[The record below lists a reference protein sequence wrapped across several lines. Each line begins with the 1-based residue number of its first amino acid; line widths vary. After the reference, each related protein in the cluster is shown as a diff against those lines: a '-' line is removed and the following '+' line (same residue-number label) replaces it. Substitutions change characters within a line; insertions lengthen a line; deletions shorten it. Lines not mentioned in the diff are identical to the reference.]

1 MLEGIVTVILSA
13 ITAALGF
20 MIVRWLSS
28 VDQKLHELDETNKI
42 LSDELNKLRA
52 DIVDKKEFLDEIK
65 DIHKTIEAYGYRINA
80 IENKMGTI
88 YAQYERLAK
97 IIGAYAK
104 KMVHENDRNKH

>member
-28 VDQKLHELDETNKI
+28 VDRKLHELDETNKI
-42 LSDELNKLRA
+42 LSDELNKLRV
-52 DIVDKKEFLDEIK
+52 DIVDKKEFFDEIK
-65 DIHKTIEAYGYRINA
+65 DIHKTNESYGYRINA
-80 IENKMGTI
+80 IERRMDTL
-88 YAQYERLAK
+88 YRHYERLVK
-97 IIGAYAK
+97 VIGTYAR

>member
-42 LSDELNKLRA
+42 LSDELNKLCA
-52 DIVDKKEFLDEIK
+52 DVVRRREFFEEIK
-65 DIHKTIEAYGYRINA
+65 EIHSSTDSHGRRIDA
-80 IENKMGTI
+80 IENKIFTI
-88 YAQYERLAK
+88 DTHYNTLVK
-97 IIGAYAK
+97 VIGAYAK
-104 KMVHENDRNKH
+104 KMVHENDRNKQ

>member
-52 DIVDKKEFLDEIK
+52 DIVGRKEFFNEIR
-65 DIHKTIEAYGYRINA
+65 DMHKTNEAYGRRIDT
-80 IENKMGTI
+80 IENRIFNIVTDYNKLTEFI
-88 YAQYERLAK
+88 S
-97 IIGAYAK
+97 AYAR
-104 KMVHENDRNKH
+104 KMVNRNDKTKN

>member
-28 VDQKLHELDETNKI
+28 VDQKLHDLDETNKI
-42 LSDELNKLRA
+42 LSDELNKLRV
-52 DIVDKKEFLDEIK
+52 DIVDKKEFFDEIK
-65 DIHKTIEAYGYRINA
+65 DIHKTNSSYGRRIDA
-80 IENKMGTI
+80 IENKMDTL
-88 YAQYERLAK
+88 YTHYERLVK
-97 IIGAYAK
+97 IIGAYAR

>member
-42 LSDELNKLRA
+42 LSDELNKLRV

-65 DIHKTIEAYGYRINA
+65 DIHKTNESYGYRINA
-80 IENKMGTI
+80 IESKMDTL
-88 YAQYERLAK
+88 YRHYERLVK
-97 IIGAYAK
+97 VIDVYAR
-104 KMVHENDRNKH
+104 KMVNENDKTKH

>member
-28 VDQKLHELDETNKI
+28 VDRKLHELDETNKI
-42 LSDELNKLRA
+42 LSDELNNLRA
-52 DIVDKKEFLDEIK
+52 DIVDKKEFFDEIK
-65 DIHKTIEAYGYRINA
+65 DIHKTNESYGYRINA
-80 IENKMGTI
+80 IESKMDTL
-88 YAQYERLAK
+88 YRHYERLVK
-97 IIGAYAK
+97 IIGAYAR

>member
-42 LSDELNKLRA
+42 LSDELNKLRV
-52 DIVDKKEFLDEIK
+52 DIVDKKEFFDEIK
-65 DIHKTIEAYGYRINA
+65 DIHKTNESYGYRINA
-80 IENKMGTI
+80 IESKMDTL
-88 YAQYERLAK
+88 YRHYERLVK
-97 IIGAYAK
+97 VIGAYAR
-104 KMVHENDRNKH
+104 KMVNENDKTKH

>member
-28 VDQKLHELDETNKI
+28 VDRKLHELDETNKI
-42 LSDELNKLRA
+42 LSNELNKLRV
-52 DIVDKKEFLDEIK
+52 DIVDKKEFFDEIK
-65 DIHKTIEAYGYRINA
+65 DIHKTNESYGYRINA
-80 IENKMGTI
+80 IENKMNTL
-88 YAQYERLAK
+88 YTDYERLVK
-97 IIGAYAK
+97 VIGAYAR

>member
-42 LSDELNKLRA
+42 LSNELNKLRV

-65 DIHKTIEAYGYRINA
+65 DIHKTNESYGYRINA

-88 YAQYERLAK
+88 YAHYERLDQF
-97 IIGAYAK
+97 ISAYAK

>member
-42 LSDELNKLRA
+42 LSDELNKLRV
-52 DIVDKKEFLDEIK
+52 DIVDKKEFFDEIK
-65 DIHKTIEAYGYRINA
+65 DIHKTNESYGYRINA
-80 IENKMGTI
+80 IENKTNTL
-88 YAQYERLAK
+88 YTHYERLVK
-97 IIGAYAK
+97 IIGAYAR

>member
-28 VDQKLHELDETNKI
+28 VDRKLHELDKTNKI

-52 DIVDKKEFLDEIK
+52 DIIGRKEFFNEIK
-65 DIHKTIEAYGYRINA
+65 DIHKTNESYGYHINA
-80 IENKMGTI
+80 IENKMNTL
-88 YAQYERLAK
+88 YTNYERLVK
-97 IIGAYAK
+97 VIGAYAR
-104 KMVHENDRNKH
+104 KMVNENDKTKH

>member
-52 DIVDKKEFLDEIK
+52 DIIGRKEFFNEIR
-65 DIHKTIEAYGYRINA
+65 DIHKSNEAYGRRIDT
-80 IENKMGTI
+80 IENRI
-88 YAQYERLAK
+88 FN
-97 IIGAYAK
+97 IITDYNKLTEFISAYAR
-104 KMVHENDRNKH
+104 KMVNRNDKTKN

>member
-42 LSDELNKLRA
+42 LSDELNKLRVN
-52 DIVDKKEFLDEIK
+52 IVDKKEFFDEIK
-65 DIHKTIEAYGYRINA
+65 DIHKTNDSYGCRINA
-80 IENKMGTI
+80 IESRMDTL
-88 YAQYERLAK
+88 YRHYERLVK
-97 IIGAYAK
+97 VIGAHAR

>member
-42 LSDELNKLRA
+42 LSDELNKLRV
-52 DIVDKKEFLDEIK
+52 DIVDKKEFFDEIK
-65 DIHKTIEAYGYRINA
+65 DIHKTNESYGYRISA

-88 YAQYERLAK
+88 YAHYERLAK

-104 KMVHENDRNKH
+104 KMVRENDTNKH

>member
-42 LSDELNKLRA
+42 LSDELNKLRV
-52 DIVDKKEFLDEIK
+52 DIVDKKEFFDEIK
-65 DIHKTIEAYGYRINA
+65 DIHKTNESYGYRINA
-80 IENKMGTI
+80 IETRMNTI
-88 YAQYERLAK
+88 YAHYERLAK
-97 IIGAYAK
+97 IIGAYAR

>member
-52 DIVDKKEFLDEIK
+52 DIVGRKEFFNEIR
-65 DIHKTIEAYGYRINA
+65 DMHKTNEAYGRRIDT
-80 IENKMGTI
+80 IENRI
-88 YAQYERLAK
+88 FN
-97 IIGAYAK
+97 IITDYNKLTKNISAYAR
-104 KMVHENDRNKH
+104 KMVNRNDKTKN

>member
-42 LSDELNKLRA
+42 LSNELNKLRV
-52 DIVDKKEFLDEIK
+52 DIIDKKEFFNEIK
-65 DIHKTIEAYGYRINA
+65 DIHKINESYGYRINA
-80 IENKMGTI
+80 IESKMDTL
-88 YAQYERLAK
+88 YRHYERLVK
-97 IIGAYAK
+97 VIGTYAR